1 MRRETCSPEE
11 FEELVQ
17 RNMAANCGLD
27 FRAAAEFVG
36 CIAARELR
44 LIRQPASSRQQRLM
58 HLFNLQRALP
68 VLEGLLAGLDSCCQ
82 SSIEENSERLGLSRD
97 GGLAK
102 DCGSVEGCEQY
113 WVKSA
118 VGNTAM
124 SGKCV
129 EGREEVDVSLAD
141 VLGCKNKEELVQMLC
156 KVVSRTQ
163 DWLACECL
171 EK

>member
-11 FEELVQ
+11 FEGLVQ

-44 LIRQPASSRQQRLM
+44 LIRQPATSRQQRLM

-82 SSIEENSERLGLSRD
+82 SSIEEHSEGLGTSRD
-97 GGLAK
+97 GGLARRS
-102 DCGSVEGCEQY
+102 CSVEGCEQY
-113 WVKSA
+113 CAKSA
-118 VGNTAM
+118 VGKTAM

-129 EGREEVDVSLAD
+129 EGREEVGVSLA
-141 VLGCKNKEELVQMLC
+141 LGCEKKEELVQMLS
-156 KVVSRTQ
+156 KVVSRTR
-163 DWLACECL
+163 DWLACECV
-171 EK
+171 KK